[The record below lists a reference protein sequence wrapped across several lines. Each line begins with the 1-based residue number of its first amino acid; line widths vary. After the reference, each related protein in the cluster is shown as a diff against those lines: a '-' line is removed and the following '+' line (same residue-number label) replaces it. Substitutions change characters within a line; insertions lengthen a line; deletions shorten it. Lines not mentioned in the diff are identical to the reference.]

1 MRTSWK
7 GDMASART
15 VCYFIGP
22 LKPRKEDAVM
32 EFPYRPE
39 LVDDAGRAFDVVV
52 RKIQN
57 RNFNVAV
64 PPERKVC
71 KECDLRTLCSREGL
85 IQSFG
90 RNE

>member
-1 MRTSWK
+1 
-7 GDMASART
+7 
-15 VCYFIGP
+15 
-22 LKPRKEDAVM
+22 M

-57 RNFNVAV
+57 RDFSVGL

-71 KECDLRTLCSREGL
+71 KECDLRSYCFREGTIKL
-85 IQSFG
+85 
-90 RNE
+90 RETEL